1 MSILPNA
8 ALLVFV
14 DNPDHAILLLLC
26 GILFIYAEFNKP
38 GTVVLGCFGAL
49 LMMFAL
55 YGLSLLPIRPAAV
68 AVALA
73 GVILVGLG
81 CRFRTVGWIADV
93 AGTLCI
99 ALGLVNLV
107 VSPPVHF
114 VVAIVTAAIFSF
126 VTSWLVRIA
135 LLARQN
141 KSLVGPQAM
150 IGNVAIVRTPLDP
163 SGQVEVRGELWQATL
178 DGGGYQPTGAAVVV
192 RGVQGLVLLVE
203 ARDAEGSFAG

>member
-1 MSILPNA
+1 MNLLPNA

-14 DNPDHAILLLLC
+14 DNPDHAVLLLLC

-38 GTVVLGCFGAL
+38 GTVILGCFGAL
-49 LMMFAL
+49 LTMFAL

-81 CRFRTVGWIADV
+81 CRLRTAGRIADV

-107 VSPPVHF
+107 VSPPVHY

-141 KSLVGPQAM
+141 KSLVGPQAL
-150 IGNVAIVRTPLDP
+150 IGSVAIVRTPLAP

-178 DGGGYQPTGAAVVV
+178 QAGEHQPAGAKVIV
-192 RGVQGLVLLVE
+192 RGVQGLELLVE
-203 ARDAEGSFAG
+203 TRTADGSSAR